1 MPAWKNREAGRRG
14 RDHVEGVD
22 YYDSRDRMDN
32 RFPRSDHLRSRVERL
47 TKTATAI
54 GRGRPSGAGGYD
66 NPDHDLDDVADELDR
81 LLSER
86 DDRPAPPRDRPMP
99 WVEAPEAPRRKGQQP
114 GTRQRDLRENPS
126 NEDERLETVLGAL
139 ERLDRQVQGL
149 AAKQAVGEQDAGP
162 DDQYFDQDGPDIAS
176 GLQDRFGPSGRGPS
190 RRGESAQRTSRRSA
204 RLGSAEHYDDYE
216 RPDGEYDD
224 YDEFDGMEEPP
235 LRASASD
242 FGAQRAGPARAH
254 KRAGEDASLT
264 LYKDLGRRI
273 DALRKPQEEAFEQVR
288 EELGSLRSA
297 LGGLS
302 KGTHEKVNRQNA
314 ELRRLSD
321 MVERLRADRHG
332 EQFAKEVRQEVADL
346 KALVGRTNVEGALES
361 LEHGYAHILQRLDE
375 LSRAAVDPRILKGV
389 TARLNEIE
397 DAFAAL
403 PRSEHFLVLEDR
415 ISTISE
421 RMEELLRQKG
431 HQEIEPLRAELRE
444 VRQFVEH
451 IDVSGLLEG
460 IDDRMKFVSG
470 RLDDLET
477 LAREQ
482 RGLDTRLS
490 AMEERMPAPETLS
503 RLQGRLEDIVGMMAE
518 DKAAMGEHH
527 GLGNVGHRL
536 DEIAGRLERIESQPI
551 AAPDTSAFR
560 TLEKRLEAISS
571 KIEVIEK
578 RSSRPMP
585 VLDASSLK
593 GASADTKLMAQ
604 LQSRLNDLS
613 DRLDQPRDTVTT
625 ADLDKLRSEI
635 GAMRAAVP
643 AAQSTEALEQRIS
656 ELAAVVERGG
666 DNLDDKRIEL
676 LAGKVSALAEQLENS
691 SGRDKDLEAVTSALS
706 RIETGLQDTRRDVV
720 DIAKTAALEA
730 VASQPGQGGG
740 DYDDAIAGLQGD
752 LKRLLDAAEGSEER
766 TRNTFDG
773 VQSVLSSVTERL
785 ESLERSNVTKPA
797 AAASFLA
804 EADRGAMPAQRREM
818 TAENMVRQPGAIEDP
833 GVEQRMEPT
842 AQDKSRDRK
851 ADFIAAARRAAQAA
865 SAEASKVETTSRF
878 RQGVA
883 SQFTNEG
890 ESGKERAGW
899 FRNVLKRT
907 KKDTDTADALDPV
920 EPTIAGNAGAD
931 AADAYAE
938 PQPILAGDQPRAD
951 ASDDKDVPATGGGGR
966 RKALLFAAAAVVLAI
981 GTLQVFNMVSGPA
994 SDGDEVAVTD
1004 EAETG
1009 ADTSVVAGQPSG
1021 ATPDDGQATPVAD
1034 AAAPAQGNVSSLDAG
1049 TVSPS
1054 QTTPVATTPA
1064 TTPVSGPSR
1073 GAGGPGSGDG
1083 GSPAAPQP
1091 EVAFA
1096 PPSGVNNG
1104 FNADGPPADGFNLP
1118 GTNAAQPA
1126 SLVANLPP
1134 ESVGPLALR
1143 SAAASGDPRAAF
1155 LVGVKFTEGDGVP
1168 ADLTE
1173 AAKWYQIAADQ
1184 GLAPAQ
1190 YRLASLYEKGRGV
1203 ELDLDK
1209 ARAWYEQSAQAGNS
1223 KAMHNLAVLYAE
1235 GAGGAPD
1242 FERAAQWFESA
1253 AEYGVKDS
1261 LFNLGILYARGLG
1274 VEKDL
1279 VQSYK
1284 WFAIAAREG
1293 DQDAAKKRDDV
1304 ANTMDEAALNRA
1316 RATVEAF
1323 QLKTPAPDANKVMT
1337 EPDWAAAGASPTT
1350 VNLDNVV
1357 DYEAMVRTVQTKLN
1371 ALGFDTGTPDGQIG
1385 PRTRSAVRAF
1395 QRSIGMPE
1403 TGEIDAV
1410 LVQELESQ
1418 QI

>member
-22 YYDSRDRMDN
+22 YYDSRQRSDSEGR
-32 RFPRSDHLRSRVERL
+32 RSDHLRERVERL

-54 GRGRPSGAGGYD
+54 GRGRSPSSASYD
-66 NPDHDLDDVADELDR
+66 DPDHDLDDVADELDR

-86 DDRPAPPRDRPMP
+86 DDRPHPSRDRPMP
-99 WVEAPEAPRRKGQQP
+99 WVEAPEAPRRNTGRPK
-114 GTRQRDLRENPS
+114 TRQS
-126 NEDERLETVLGAL
+126 GTGEDERLETVLGAL

-149 AAKQAVGEQDAGP
+149 AAKQTFEDQGVHPDDRYIQDDDLDSGP
-162 DDQYFDQDGPDIAS
+162 DQEPV
-176 GLQDRFGPSGRGPS
+176 SGRRERGRS
-190 RRGESAQRTSRRSA
+190 RRGRGAQGAATRSSH
-204 RLGSAEHYDDYE
+204 LHGDDHFDDYE
-216 RPDGEYDD
+216 DPYDQYGDYEDMPQTPQMGGDGS
-224 YDEFDGMEEPP
+224 EFDIR
-235 LRASASD
+235 RASLKRAP
-242 FGAQRAGPARAH
+242 GRAGN
-254 KRAGEDASLT
+254 DASVT
-264 LYKDLGRRI
+264 LYKELGRRI
-273 DALRKPQEEAFEQVR
+273 DALRKPQEEAFDLVR

-375 LSRAAVDPRILKGV
+375 LSRAAVDPRVLKGV

-518 DKAAMGEHH
+518 DKAAVGEYS

-551 AAPDTSAFR
+551 AATDAHAFQ

-578 RSSRPMP
+578 RSSRPTP
-585 VLDASSLK
+585 VFDASSLK

-613 DRLDQPRDTVTT
+613 ERLEQPRDTVTT

-643 AAQSTEALEQRIS
+643 APQSTEALEQRIS

-666 DNLDDKRIEL
+666 ENLDDKRIEL
-676 LAGKVSALAEQLENS
+676 LAGKVSALAEQLENGP
-691 SGRDKDLEAVTSALS
+691 GRDKDLEAVTSALS
-706 RIETGLQDTRRDVV
+706 RIETGLQETRRDVV

-730 VASQPGQGGG
+730 VASQPAQGGSG
-740 DYDDAIAGLQGD
+740 DYDEAIAGLQGD

-785 ESLERSNVTKPA
+785 ESLERSNVAKPVA
-797 AAASFLA
+797 AATSYMA
-804 EADRGAMPAQRREM
+804 EAEPRAMPSQRRGAAPDN
-818 TAENMVRQPGAIEDP
+818 TVLQPGAMDEP
-833 GVEQRMEPT
+833 SVEQRPEPT

-865 SAEASKVETTSRF
+865 SAEASKVETKSRF
-878 RQGVA
+878 RQSVS
-883 SQFTNEG
+883 SQFSEAG

-907 KKDTDTADALDPV
+907 KKDADTPDSVDPV
-920 EPTIAGNAGAD
+920 EPTLAGTAITD
-931 AADAYAE
+931 SSKAYSE
-938 PQPILAGDQPRAD
+938 PQPVLAGDQARAD
-951 ASDDKDVPATGGGGR
+951 AEEDKDAPVAGSGGR

-981 GTLQVFNMVSGPA
+981 GTLQVFNMVSGPS
-994 SDGDEVAVTD
+994 SDGEEVAVTD

-1009 ADTSVVAGQPSG
+1009 TETDVVAAQPSG
-1021 ATPDDGQATPVAD
+1021 VSPAETAKTPVANVTT
-1034 AAAPAQGNVSSLDAG
+1034 PAQGNASASGGDAAE
-1049 TVSPS
+1049 PP
-1054 QTTPVATTPA
+1054 QAAAVASG
-1064 TTPVSGPSR
+1064 PVSGAQS
-1073 GAGGPGSGDG
+1073 GAGSNDG
-1083 GSPAAPQP
+1083 GSPNAPQP
-1091 EVAFA
+1091 DVAFA
-1096 PPSGVNNG
+1096 PPSGVDNG
-1104 FNADGPPADGFNLP
+1104 FNPDGPPAEGFNLP

-1126 SLVANLPP
+1126 SLIAGLPP
-1134 ESVGPLALR
+1134 EGVGPLALR
-1143 SAAASGDPRAAF
+1143 SAAATGDPRAAF

-1168 ADLTE
+1168 ADLAE

-1209 ARAWYEQSAQAGNS
+1209 ARAWYERSANAGNS

-1304 ANTMDEAALNRA
+1304 ANTMDEAALAQGRA
-1316 RATVEAF
+1316 AVESF
-1323 QLKTPAPDANKVMT
+1323 RLKTPAPDANKVLT
-1337 EPDWAAAGASPTT
+1337 EPDWAAAGAGAAPTT
-1350 VNLDNVV
+1350 VSLDNVV
-1357 DYEAMVRTVQTKLN
+1357 DYEAMVLSVQTKLN
-1371 ALGFDTGTPDGQIG
+1371 ALGFDTGTPDGQVG

-1395 QRSIGMPE
+1395 QRSVGMPE

-1410 LVQELESQ
+1410 LMQELESQ
-1418 QI
+1418 PI